1 MKRLKARHRQ
11 GEEFPDL
18 DALVLRELQAM
29 VPDTT
34 QEAMP
39 AAKPKPEQRQP
50 RPQEEPALDWDK
62 AEDLSSSSGSKDMLT
77 EEEQQF
83 VANTVDWLRSRDNR
97 DIIMANIWSGVIG
110 SDPESFYSPEETKE
124 HPADIEDKPAPETRE
139 GGQTDQ

>member
-1 MKRLKARHRQ
+1 MKRLKTRHRQ

-29 VPDTT
+29 VQDTT
-34 QEAMP
+34 QEP
-39 AAKPKPEQRQP
+39 AKPKPEQRQP
-50 RPQEEPALDWDK
+50 RPQEEPVLDWDK
-62 AEDLSSSSGSKDMLT
+62 AEDLSSSGSKDMLT

-124 HPADIEDKPAPETRE
+124 HPADIEDKPPAAETRE